1 MYDTINDLLEAF
13 RATPEILTALL
24 DNVSQEQA
32 QSAKG
37 GDEGWSVVEVVC
49 HLRDAEEIAV
59 QRMETIRD
67 QDDPLIHGYDQEE
80 LARKRNYAA
89 DDLRSALA
97 GFMKF
102 RERHITGLSALTPQ
116 QWERP
121 GQHSELGTVT
131 IMNHTQ
137 HMAAHDAVHCAQ
149 IARQLAKNR

>member
-1 MYDTINDLLEAF
+1 MYNTIRDLLDAF
-13 RATPEILTALL
+13 KATPEILTALL
-24 DNVSQEQA
+24 DNVTQEQA

-37 GDEGWSVVEVVC
+37 GNEGWSIVEVVC
-49 HLRDAEEIAV
+49 HLRDAEEIAA

-67 QDDPLIHGYDQEE
+67 QASPLIHGYDQEE
-80 LARKRNYAA
+80 LARERNYAA
-89 DDLRSALA
+89 EDLRSALA
-97 GFMKF
+97 GFMIF
-102 RERHITGLSALTPQ
+102 RQRHITGLSALAPQ

-149 IARQLAKNR
+149 IARQLAKIE